1 MYQSAMLF
9 QAPNLSLYIRIVA
22 ILALVLGLS
31 DASRLLGINL
41 GSTSPI
47 TAMGFSSFVLLAVF
61 CLARLFAAVGLWI
74 KASWGAV
81 LLIGA
86 TALELGLY
94 VAGSPDIRLGA
105 LGVTLRAI
113 LLLAI
118 LAIFALSLRFNRAQA
133 D

>member
-1 MYQSAMLF
+1 MLF
-9 QAPNLSLYIRIVA
+9 QAPSLAFYVRVVA

-31 DASRLLGINL
+31 DAARLLGINM
-41 GSTSPI
+41 GSQSPI
-47 TAMGFSSFVLLAVF
+47 TAMGFSSFVFLAVF

-81 LLIGA
+81 LLVGA

-94 VAGSPDIRLGA
+94 LWGISDIRIGA
-105 LGVTLRAI
+105 IGFATRVV
-113 LLLAI
+113 LLVSI
-118 LAIFALSLRFNRAQA
+118 IIIFALSLRFNRAQA

>member
-1 MYQSAMLF
+1 MLF
-9 QAPNLSLYIRIVA
+9 QAPSLSLYIRIVA

-31 DASRLLGINL
+31 DASRLLGVNL
-41 GSTSPI
+41 GAISPI
-47 TAMGFSSFVLLAVF
+47 TAMGSSSFILLAVF
-61 CLARLFAAVGLWI
+61 CLARLFASVGLWI

-81 LLIGA
+81 LLVGA
-86 TALELGLY
+86 TVLELGLF

-105 LGVTLRAI
+105 IGVALRAI

-118 LAIFALSLRFNRAQA
+118 LAIFGLSLRFSRAQA